1 MNIKKKGIG
10 GSMLFLSIVSLF
22 SFQIRKSDK
31 TDPTIARILWFY
43 NLKEQLAKKAW
54 PGFDNSNYHVD
65 LAYFTLK
72 NTFFVD
78 PENELKDRIKLQE
91 VYSNRKISI
100 YSAVR
105 LDTNRFHMSTAY
117 ESQDSTLFWY
127 QHPVMMCSDYE
138 TTHQTQQDVNDLQ
151 TWATMVMHEYFHGFQ
166 FRHEAFI
173 RYANDSIAV
182 SNSRLQS
189 YYDNYTWFKRSIEK
203 ENSLLLACL
212 NTSDNHQIEK
222 LFKHFKYLRE
232 HRRKYFSALMKFN
245 LGPQEDFL
253 EKMEGSS
260 RYIEF
265 KLYSIFSAIPQNKQL
280 ERIDSAYK
288 RNSYS
293 NFNLKQ
299 KPWMYQSNSIRYFYS
314 TGFNMIRLMDKLH
327 ISYKEN
333 FFDDN
338 KLTPYQ
344 MLYQHLL

>member
-1 MNIKKKGIG
+1 MNIKKKVG
-10 GSMLFLSIVSLF
+10 GGLVLCLSLLLLL
-22 SFQIRKSDK
+22 SFQTPKPDQ
-31 TDPTIARILWFY
+31 TNLTISRILWFY
-43 NLKEQLAKKAW
+43 SLKKQLALRAW
-54 PGFDNSNYHVD
+54 PGFDGSDYNVD
-65 LAYFTLK
+65 LAYFTSK
-72 NTFFVD
+72 STFLID
-78 PENELKDRIKLQE
+78 PENALKGKNKLQK
-91 VYSNRKISI
+91 VYSTEQISI
-100 YSAVR
+100 YSTER
-105 LDTNRFHMSTAY
+105 LDTNQFHMSTAY

-166 FRHEAFI
+166 FRHKAFI
-173 RYANDSIAV
+173 RYANDSITV

-189 YYDNYTWFKRSIEK
+189 YYDNYAWFKQSIEK

-212 NTSDNHQIEK
+212 NTSDNHQVEK
-222 LFKHFKYLRE
+222 LFKRFKYLRE

-265 KLYSIFSAIPQNKQL
+265 KLYKTFSKIPRNKRL
-280 ERIDSAYK
+280 ERIDTAYK
-288 RNSYS
+288 KNIYR

-299 KPWMYQSNSIRYFYS
+299 KSWMYQSNSIRYFYS
-314 TGFNMIRLMDKLH
+314 TGFNMIRLMDKLN

-338 KLTPYQ
+338 NLTPYQ
-344 MLYQHLL
+344 ILCQHLL